1 MRCCKQTLF
10 FDESSNKLSHIL
22 LATLGNEKLHH
33 LLSQGNYELRM
44 DMSDFTNA
52 TRYVKYAN
60 VSVDDEHN
68 KYRIHLTG
76 YSGNVGKCF
85 YLENKSKLN

>member
-1 MRCCKQTLF
+1 
-10 FDESSNKLSHIL
+10 
-22 LATLGNEKLHH
+22 
-33 LLSQGNYELRM
+33 M
-44 DMSDFTNA
+44 DMSDYTNA

-76 YSGNVGKCF
+76 YSGNVGKYF
-85 YLENKSKLN
+85 YLENKRYLN